1 MVSLDPE
8 GDPQGDEALRLC
20 AATGASTL
28 RFPAAATERARLS
41 LISSLPAAAALSAV
55 LAVAAGHDVD
65 KPTWTDAYYE
75 TARSAT

>member
-1 MVSLDPE
+1 MR
-8 GDPQGDEALRLC
+8 GDRREHAALPGGGD
-20 AATGASTL
+20 
-28 RFPAAATERARLS
+28 RARAAGAHHT
-41 LISSLPAAAALSAV
+41 LPAAAALSAV